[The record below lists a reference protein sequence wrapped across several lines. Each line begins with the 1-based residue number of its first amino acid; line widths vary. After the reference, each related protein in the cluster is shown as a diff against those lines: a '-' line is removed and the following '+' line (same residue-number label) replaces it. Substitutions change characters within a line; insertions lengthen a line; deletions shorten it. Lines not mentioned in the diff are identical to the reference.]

1 MTFGWKQNVGLNSV
15 KLGFFYMTQLSQ
27 SRGNKNPCFRN
38 PVASVSELT
47 QPLMV
52 FWIIIKLMLTNLL
65 TLLSKK
71 KRSGV
76 VGMGPW
82 EASLFEHL
90 SPSVQLLASSLAI
103 QPPTGSLPP
112 QTLQVSTWRKGMRV
126 TRSWIILTKGV
137 GFFIKHAL
145 LNLAGAG

>member
-1 MTFGWKQNVGLNSV
+1 
-15 KLGFFYMTQLSQ
+15 MTQLSQ

-38 PVASVSELT
+38 PVASVSELI

-112 QTLQVSTWRKGMRV
+112 QTLQISTWRKGRV
-126 TRSWIILTKGV
+126 TRS
-137 GFFIKHAL
+137 
-145 LNLAGAG
+145 